1 MKIGGT
7 ARALAEKLARLPIER
22 AARAALAASAEQLAE
37 TVRAALSTPVPAE
50 EAAPL
55 SHDAP
60 WLRSGALRDGVS
72 VQLDG
77 DRVRVVSADK
87 AARAQ
92 EFGTARVPPRPVMG
106 PAAAA
111 QGQVVADAVS
121 QAVAEL
127 LR

>member
-7 ARALAEKLARLPIER
+7 ARELAAKLARLPIEQ
-22 AARAALAASAEQLAE
+22 AARAALTASAEQLAE
-37 TVRAALSTPVPAE
+37 TVRAALSTPVPAGE
-50 EAAPL
+50 PTPL

-92 EFGTARVPPRPVMG
+92 
-106 PAAAA
+106 
-111 QGQVVADAVS
+111 
-121 QAVAEL
+121 
-127 LR
+127 